1 MAEENFAMTR
11 RLEAQKIQVQY
22 DLEASPALSQ
32 ITLALVPGTFTGI
45 VGPNGSGKS
54 SLIRALSR
62 TLKPSDGAVLL
73 DELDLYAAHSA
84 RASAQAIG
92 VVPQDTTVSLDFSVR
107 EMVRMGRAP
116 HLPARPFA
124 TESAADEQVVTQALR
139 DARVE
144 DLADRPVTTLS
155 GGERQR
161 VLLARALA
169 QQPDVLLLD
178 EPTASLD
185 LRHQSE
191 TLTLA
196 RHLAHSGGRAVLAVL
211 HDVNLAAAYCDT
223 LVLLNRGRI
232 AASGTP
238 EEVLTTENVQAVYNA
253 RVWVRPHPA
262 TGRPLVLPLPEAPYA
277 SASPRARTSRPRVH
291 IICGGGTG
299 AGLLVALH
307 DLEFPLSA
315 ACLHAGDT
323 DADAAERLA
332 VPFAREPAFSLLSY
346 AALEQ
351 AALLAQSADVVLL
364 TSVPIGRVNLANLEA
379 ALSLRR
385 AGKPVLCLSPEDFA
399 ARDFTGGAAKKLWAA
414 LVAEGA
420 ILLPTLASVLGHL
433 ENWNRSEV
441 IKTAGQTA
449 GEHEKD
455 SGLGDLAHF
464 LHESSSI
471 AQAGT
476 GLSAIDVLKK

>member
-169 QQPDVLLLD
+169 QQPGVLLLD
-178 EPTASLD
+178 E
-185 LRHQSE
+185 R
-191 TLTLA
+191 
-196 RHLAHSGGRAVLAVL
+196 R
-211 HDVNLAAAYCDT
+211 
-223 LVLLNRGRI
+223 
-232 AASGTP
+232 
-238 EEVLTTENVQAVYNA
+238 QA
-253 RVWVRPHPA
+253 
-262 TGRPLVLPLPEAPYA
+262 
-277 SASPRARTSRPRVH
+277 
-291 IICGGGTG
+291 
-299 AGLLVALH
+299 
-307 DLEFPLSA
+307 
-315 ACLHAGDT
+315 
-323 DADAAERLA
+323 
-332 VPFAREPAFSLLSY
+332 
-346 AALEQ
+346 
-351 AALLAQSADVVLL
+351 
-364 TSVPIGRVNLANLEA
+364 
-379 ALSLRR
+379 
-385 AGKPVLCLSPEDFA
+385 
-399 ARDFTGGAAKKLWAA
+399 
-414 LVAEGA
+414 
-420 ILLPTLASVLGHL
+420 
-433 ENWNRSEV
+433 
-441 IKTAGQTA
+441 
-449 GEHEKD
+449 
-455 SGLGDLAHF
+455 
-464 LHESSSI
+464 
-471 AQAGT
+471 
-476 GLSAIDVLKK
+476 